1 MHNTENN
8 PISMAVLLYP
18 VSLAGSLFATT
29 SDDPTL
35 QLLGWH
41 AAGAIAGGM
50 LGLSVWGP
58 TDNEGHVSLT
68 VQQLIVKWIGSVLA
82 GVVLA
87 PSVMR
92 YLSIDQNIASA
103 MSASAGCSL
112 LVVPTMH
119 VLMPRLQ
126 KYVIKKIDAFIGEDT
141 PKR

>member
-1 MHNTENN
+1 MHNTVNN

-50 LGLSVWGP
+50 LGLSVW
-58 TDNEGHVSLT
+58 GHVSLT